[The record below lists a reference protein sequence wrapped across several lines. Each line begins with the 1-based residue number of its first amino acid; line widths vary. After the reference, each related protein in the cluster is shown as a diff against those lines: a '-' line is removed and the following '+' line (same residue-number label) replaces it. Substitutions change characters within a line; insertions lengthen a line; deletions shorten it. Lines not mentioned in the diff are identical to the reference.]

1 MSGCCFVR
9 FLAVAVAL
17 KGKLQKV
24 PLFDAPEVQALKLHH
39 FIGRMKGIQGHQ
51 NSCYLDATLFAMFGV
66 TSRFDEV
73 IYEHPIDDTAMGV
86 LETMCEEIIFPLR
99 RYVQSVVITLFL
111 QGLVFHPHGFDV
123 MLAHITHTV
132 WSVLTVYNCG
142 VY

>member
-1 MSGCCFVR
+1 MSGCRFVW

-24 PLFDAPEVQALKLHH
+24 PLPDAPAVQDLKRDL

-66 TSRFDEV
+66 TSKFDEV
-73 IYEHPIDDTAMGV
+73 IYEHPIDDTAKGV
-86 LETMCEEIIFPLR
+86 LETICEEIIFPLR
-99 RYVQSVVITLFL
+99 RYVQSVTLFL
-111 QGLVFHPHGFDV
+111 QGLAFHPHGFDV
-123 MLAHITHTV
+123 MLAHISHTV
-132 WSVLTVYNCG
+132 WSVLTVYICG

>member
-1 MSGCCFVR
+1 MSGCCFVWS
-9 FLAVAVAL
+9 LAVAVAL

-24 PLFDAPEVQALKLHH
+24 TLDDAPTVQELKRDL

-73 IYEHPIDDTAMGV
+73 IYEHPVDDMAKRV

-99 RYVQSVVITLFL
+99 RYVQSVVITMFL
-111 QGLVFHPHGFDV
+111 QCFSISPTWL
-123 MLAHITHTV
+123 
-132 WSVLTVYNCG
+132 
-142 VY
+142 